1 MSEFGH
7 ELGSLKEQLRELEGH
22 LKNLEN
28 DLFDLLRLHVDVK
41 LIEQCL
47 LRIHAL
53 STDEIRK
60 AHDLTVQQRRASF
73 KVIRTAPTEQENTRS
88 NCSPR
93 F

>member
-1 MSEFGH
+1 MSEFSH
-7 ELGSLKEQLRELEGH
+7 KLGSLNEQLKELEGH

-28 DLFDLLRLHVDVK
+28 DLFDLLRLHVDIK

-53 STDEIRK
+53 SNDEIRK
-60 AHDLTVQQRRASF
+60 ANDLSVRQRRASF
-73 KVIRTAPTEQENTRS
+73 KVIRTAPREQENTRS

-93 F
+93 V